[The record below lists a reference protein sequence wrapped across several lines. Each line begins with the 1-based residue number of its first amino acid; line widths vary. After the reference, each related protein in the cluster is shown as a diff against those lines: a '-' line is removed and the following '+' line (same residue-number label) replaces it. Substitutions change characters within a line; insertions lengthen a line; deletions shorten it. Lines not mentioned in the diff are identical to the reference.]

1 MKKFILLLIP
11 TIFSC
16 TSKEARIKEDIIPE
30 HEVLYLVLTKDDNRY
45 CEYLSERLN
54 EKVKLTNNA
63 NIRQYDSLTSAH
75 VKLLDSISGAIKAN
89 TSMIFFD
96 DESDYS
102 RAAKNF
108 VSRTKVY
115 QEAVEKLADDPNL
128 RKRLNLVLNM
138 NDVKSELNTIADNN
152 EGNIIKVNTTYI
164 KYLDYYF
171 KGFTANQCIAFLS
184 SKKRSILEMEME
196 YVLLQ
201 E

>member
-1 MKKFILLLIP
+1 M
-11 TIFSC
+11 
-16 TSKEARIKEDIIPE
+16 KEDIIPE
-30 HEVLYLVLTKDDNRY
+30 HEVLYVSLTKDDNRY

-54 EKVKLTNNA
+54 KKVKLTNNA

-89 TSMIFFD
+89 SSMIFFD

-102 RAAKNF
+102 RAAKKF
-108 VSRTKVY
+108 ISRTKVY
-115 QEAVEKLADDPNL
+115 KETVEKLADEPNL

-138 NDVKSELNTIADNN
+138 NDVKPKTNAIADNN

-171 KGFTANQCIAFLS
+171 RGFTANQCLAFLS

-196 YVLLQ
+196 YVLSQ

>member
-1 MKKFILLLIP
+1 MRNVLIIFILL
-11 TIFSC
+11 TVVAC
-16 TSKEARIKEDIIPE
+16 QQRTEEDRIPE
-30 HEVLYLVLTKDDNRY
+30 HEATYVVLTKDDKRY

-54 EKVKLTNNA
+54 DKVKFTNNA
-63 NIRQYDSLTSAH
+63 NIKQYDSLTSAH
-75 VKLLDSISGAIKAN
+75 VKLLDSIGGAIKAN